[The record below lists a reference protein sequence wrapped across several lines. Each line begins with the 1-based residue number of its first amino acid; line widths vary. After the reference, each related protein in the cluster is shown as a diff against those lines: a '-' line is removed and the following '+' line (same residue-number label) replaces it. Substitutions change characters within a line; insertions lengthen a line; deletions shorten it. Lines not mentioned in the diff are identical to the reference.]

1 MFLQRAQG
9 AAAGG
14 DFPEGH
20 ESSRNGGV
28 DSLASQWLPPAAI
41 LLPELTPL
49 SLAAP
54 PPSVAWLPN

>member
-20 ESSRNGGV
+20 ESSRNGRVG
-28 DSLASQWLPPAAI
+28 SWTSQQLPLAAV
-41 LLPELTPL
+41 LLPKLSPASALQRPL
-49 SLAAP
+49 LR
-54 PPSVAWLPN
+54 

>member
-28 DSLASQWLPPAAI
+28 GSWTSQQLPLAAMLPPK
-41 LLPELTPL
+41 LTPASAFQCPL
-49 SLAAP
+49 LR
-54 PPSVAWLPN
+54 